1 MLFVNISYCYLI
13 LQPQT
18 QSAVDEELR
27 AVAQKRRRAPFY
39 THYTPEAK
47 IKIGQWAAKHG
58 NIKASVKF
66 NMPESTARG
75 FKKKYLALAESGDLN
90 LRYAELNHSR
100 RDLYQLFFVTC
111 TLLCEGKL
119 TFHYFTFFK

>member
-1 MLFVNISYCYLI
+1 MLLVSISYSYLI

-39 THYTPEAK
+39 THYTPKAK
-47 IKIGQWAAKHG
+47 IRIGRWAAKHG

-66 NMPESTARG
+66 NMQESTARG

-90 LRYAELNHSR
+90 LRSAGVNHSR
-100 RDLYQLFFVTC
+100 
-111 TLLCEGKL
+111 
-119 TFHYFTFFK
+119 

>member
-1 MLFVNISYCYLI
+1 M
-13 LQPQT
+13 
-18 QSAVDEELR
+18 DEELR

-47 IKIGQWAAKHG
+47 IRIGRWAAKHG

-75 FKKKYLALAESGDLN
+75 FKKKYLALAESGDVN
-90 LRYAELNHSR
+90 LRSAGVNHSR
-100 RDLYQLFFVTC
+100 RELYQLLLVSC
-111 TLLCEGKL
+111 TLLCEVKL
-119 TFHYFTFFK
+119 TFHYLTFFK

>member
-1 MLFVNISYCYLI
+1 MLIVNISYCYLI

-47 IKIGQWAAKHG
+47 IKIGRWAAKHG

-66 NMPESTARG
+66 NMPESTGWVWRS
-75 FKKKYLALAESGDLN
+75 KSKVC
-90 LRYAELNHSR
+90 R
-100 RDLYQLFFVTC
+100 T
-111 TLLCEGKL
+111 
-119 TFHYFTFFK
+119 